1 MKSIKILALL
11 LVLSLSLCSVVL
23 ANFGN
28 EGHNKGRDPLINSIN
43 PESGHP
49 WQILTVTISGQNTNF
64 SQGTNMVWFEQG
76 TSAIQAYNINSVND
90 TILNATFDLP
100 YSPLGY
106 YDVNCYS
113 SYNGLLQPLEN
124 GFLLEFPTINS
135 INPESGNPG
144 QTLMVTISGQN
155 THFTQG
161 TNMIWFEQGSSTI
174 QAYNVNSV
182 NDTILDAT
190 FNLPY
195 YPLGYYDVSGSN
207 YYDGTFIPLENGF
220 LLNEFQTYYLETG
233 FQFISSRLI
242 PENPDMLIVMADVLN
257 NNLSFARNSQGQTLR
272 KIGPNWVN
280 GIGDWLVDEGYL
292 VKMNADDSF
301 SISGD
306 AIDPSTPIP
315 VEAGFQ
321 FVSYLPTIPMDALIA
336 FETIIGDN
344 LEFIRN
350 SQGQTLRKIGPNWVN
365 GLGDCQP
372 GEGYLVKMYA
382 DGILIYPD
390 SSFTCGDPFNDQ
402 RDNQIYESVQIGDQ
416 CWMAENL
423 NIGEMI
429 NGTNDQTDNEIIEK
443 YCYNNNSTN
452 CDEYGG
458 LYKWDEMM
466 QYVTDSLTQGICPD
480 GWHIPADYEW
490 ISLKNFLGGWGPAG
504 VKMKETGTVHWRPP
518 NTSATNESGFT
529 ALPSGHFAPLNSFEN
544 LTYEGEFWST
554 SEHIITSQAWFWFL
568 SYNYNIL
575 LRYVKYKFYGISV
588 RCLQDNSA
596 THTGGRSPFDNLSI
610 KDNNRTYNWSDP
622 KTKYIEPIHF
632 LFEGGNPAE
641 EVYTLYL
648 EGLEIGDEVAA
659 YDGEKLIG
667 AVKIN
672 SENAFENELPVFST
686 LVSGQGY
693 ESGNPITLK
702 VWSENKFL
710 SADFT
715 METIYDSYVSDVYP
729 EGDGKYSVVNIT
741 KGEIENIEEI
751 ISVYPNP
758 STGKITIE
766 KLSGFGNLTGLEI
779 TDITGK
785 TVFHSNDTEL
795 ARMGIINQESKM
807 IIDLS
812 MLEKG
817 VYFLSFNGKDFK
829 EVKKIV
835 IK

>member
-28 EGHNKGRDPLINSIN
+28 EGHNKEKDPLINSIN

-49 WQILTVTISGQNTNF
+49 GQTLTVTISGQNTNF

-76 TSAIQAYNINSVND
+76 TSTIQAYNINSVNN
-90 TILNATFDLP
+90 TILNATFNLP

-257 NNLSFARNSQGQTLR
+257 DNLSFARNSQGQTLR

-292 VKMNADDSF
+292 VKMNADDLF

-321 FVSYLPTIPMDALIA
+321 FVSYFPTIPMDALIA
-336 FETIIGDN
+336 FETIIGDD
-344 LEFIRN
+344 LVFIRN

-365 GLGDCQP
+365 GLGDCQS
-372 GEGYLVKMYA
+372 GEGYLVKLYA
-382 DGILIYPD
+382 DDILIYP
-390 SSFTCGDPFNDQ
+390 STSFTCGDSFTDP
-402 RDNQIYESVQIGDQ
+402 RDEQTYTTVQIGDQ

-423 NIGEMI
+423 NIGTMI
-429 NGTNDQTDNEIIEK
+429 NGSENMTDNGVIEK
-443 YCYNNNSTN
+443 YCYYNDPAN
-452 CDEYGG
+452 CETYGG
-458 LYKWDEMM
+458 LYQWNEMM
-466 QYVTDSLTQGICPD
+466 EYVTDTAVQGICPE
-480 GWHIPADYEW
+480 GWYLPSDEEW
-490 ISLKNFLGGWGPAG
+490 TTITDFLGGWLVAG
-504 VKMKETGTVHWRPP
+504 GKMKEAGATHWNPP
-518 NTSATNESGFT
+518 NTGATNESGFSG
-529 ALPSGHFAPLNSFEN
+529 LPGGSRGAYGYFNPIG
-544 LTYEGEFWST
+544 YYGYFWSST
-554 SEHIITSQAWFWFL
+554 EYSSTNAW
-568 SYNYNIL
+568 SRL
-575 LRYVKYKFYGISV
+575 LYYGYAYVY
-588 RCLQDNSA
+588 RQ
-596 THTGGRSPFDNLSI
+596 
-610 KDNNRTYNWSDP
+610 
-622 KTKYIEPIHF
+622 
-632 LFEGGNPAE
+632 
-641 EVYTLYL
+641 
-648 EGLEIGDEVAA
+648 
-659 YDGEKLIG
+659 
-667 AVKIN
+667 
-672 SENAFENELPVFST
+672 
-686 LVSGQGY
+686 
-693 ESGNPITLK
+693 
-702 VWSENKFL
+702 
-710 SADFT
+710 
-715 METIYDSYVSDVYP
+715 
-729 EGDGKYSVVNIT
+729 
-741 KGEIENIEEI
+741 
-751 ISVYPNP
+751 
-758 STGKITIE
+758 
-766 KLSGFGNLTGLEI
+766 
-779 TDITGK
+779 
-785 TVFHSNDTEL
+785 TV
-795 ARMGIINQESKM
+795 
-807 IIDLS
+807 
-812 MLEKG
+812 
-817 VYFLSFNGKDFK
+817 
-829 EVKKIV
+829 
-835 IK
+835 